1 MWDHQTL
8 GSSTLHW
15 QFLADGIIHVMGHLL
30 PKRYLFK
37 CPSSSVPRRIHKL
50 KWKCTIEPATMK
62 GRVNSVLHFT
72 HLFWRMVVSLY
83 STVTAICCCK
93 LWIAQEIFTSNIL
106 SRCTVCSYR
115 IYKNIL
121 LDGHTVR
128 NKPCQSSCKP
138 EARTGSK
145 GPMGN
150 KFRMCKIEKDE
161 GYF

>member
-115 IYKNIL
+115 ICEN
-121 LDGHTVR
+121 HTFR
-128 NKPCQSSCKP
+128 RSHCPQQTLPKFLQTRGTNWL
-138 EARTGSK
+138 K
-145 GPMGN
+145 GANG
-150 KFRMCKIEKDE
+150 KQV
-161 GYF
+161 